1 MTLEHR
7 VLVTGYYCAQNIN
20 IWTQINIVYVIYA
33 LPIAYWIYLHF
44 MKHVILAWTILVAT
58 NDKSLDSTIS
68 TINKH
73 SEHLNFPEVLKIVQ
87 RVFCE
92 LMLWKLYWILFR
104 YFVSRYWSHYCWSLT
119 ENLPMRRRS
128 NFWLPTNWHIFFVLH
143 NLLSAPA
150 TSSFGVCLRCG
161 AGPSSGERL
170 YFHPIVELCRTV
182 THWTSRLPPIFHFQL
197 PTI

>member
-1 MTLEHR
+1 
-7 VLVTGYYCAQNIN
+7 
-20 IWTQINIVYVIYA
+20 
-33 LPIAYWIYLHF
+33 

-150 TSSFGVCLRCG
+150 TSSFGVWLRCG
-161 AGPSSGERL
+161 AWPSSGERL